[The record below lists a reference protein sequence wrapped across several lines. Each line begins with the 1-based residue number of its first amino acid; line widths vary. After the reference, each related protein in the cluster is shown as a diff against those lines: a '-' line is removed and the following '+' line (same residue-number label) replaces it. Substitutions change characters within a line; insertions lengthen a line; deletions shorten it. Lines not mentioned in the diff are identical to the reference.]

1 MDTAQY
7 AVQMSVLN
15 DLVFQMA
22 QEPGADAEQ
31 AEGGCHGMKKPLAVL
46 WIAEQILTGCITML
60 YT

>member
-1 MDTAQY
+1 
-7 AVQMSVLN
+7 MSVLN